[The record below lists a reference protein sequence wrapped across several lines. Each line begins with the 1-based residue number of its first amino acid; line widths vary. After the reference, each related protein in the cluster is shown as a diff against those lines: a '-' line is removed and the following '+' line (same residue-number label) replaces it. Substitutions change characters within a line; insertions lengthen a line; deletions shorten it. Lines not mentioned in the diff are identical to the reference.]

1 MAKPRRTQD
10 RQDFYYWEAKR
21 KGYRS
26 RAAFKLLQM
35 NKTFRLIREG
45 DRVLDLG
52 ASPGGWSQVCR
63 ELGADVVA
71 VDLNPMKPIEG
82 VVFIRGDINDDET
95 LRKIREVHKEYDIV
109 VCDAAPKITGHW
121 TIDHLRSVELVRSA
135 FRIARQV
142 LKPGGNFVVKM
153 FQGEE
158 SQKVFRELKPFF
170 RFKKFHSPRASRK
183 RSAETYFV
191 GKGFRPVK
199 SYVFVDDNSAEDKSR
214 ESSQDLQEL
223 REATEP

>member
-1 MAKPRRTQD
+1 MPKPRRTQD
-10 RQDFYYWEAKR
+10 RQDYYYWEAKR

-35 NKTFRLIREG
+35 NRTFRLIKEG
-45 DRVLDLG
+45 DKVLDLG

-63 ELGADVVA
+63 EFGAEVVA

-82 VVFIRGDINDDET
+82 VVFIRGDINDEET
-95 LRKIREVHKEYDIV
+95 LKKIKEVHREYDIV
-109 VCDAAPKITGHW
+109 ICDAAPKITGHW
-121 TIDHLRSVELVRSA
+121 TIDHLRSIELVRSA

-142 LKPGGNFVVKM
+142 LRPGGNFVVKM

-158 SQKVFRELKPFF
+158 TQRVFREMKPFF

-183 RSAETYFV
+183 RSAEIYFV
-191 GKGFRPVK
+191 GKGFRRARN
-199 SYVFVDDNSAEDKSR
+199 YVFLKGDEEAREVAE
-214 ESSQDLQEL
+214 Q
-223 REATEP
+223 